1 MSDLI
6 PFILTQEKEKIKEE
20 IAGKP
25 IPIIF
30 NGTSRLGEV
39 FVIVALIICDTGFVK
54 LLHS

>member
-1 MSDLI
+1 MSDLV